1 MTEKQWQDIE
11 AKLALYPGMIIRIK
25 IDGYNVALQM
35 QYENADM
42 MKLVI
47 AVYVDDKMNADL
59 LNPENQAC
67 LKFMCPC
74 KRCIFTRKQIAEFS
88 RSKKKQKA
96 LKDKYTY
103 TYYLPY
109 WSSFSRLKIHFIK
122 NNTSIELIDW
132 SGQ

>member
-1 MTEKQWQDIE
+1 MTEKQWQDIQ
-11 AKLALYPGMIIRIK
+11 AKLALYPGMIIRMK

-59 LNPENQAC
+59 LNPKNQAC

-74 KRCIFTRKQIAEFS
+74 KRCILTRKQITEFS
-88 RSKKKQKA
+88 RSKKKQKK

-103 TYYLPY
+103 TYYIPY
-109 WSSFSRLKIHFIK
+109 WSSFRRLKSHFTK
-122 NNTSIELIDW
+122 HNKDIELRE
-132 SGQ
+132 

>member
-1 MTEKQWQDIE
+1 MTEKQWQDIK
-11 AKLALYPGMIIRIK
+11 AKLALYPGMIIRMK

-59 LNPENQAC
+59 LNPKNQAC

-74 KRCIFTRKQIAEFS
+74 KRCIFTRKQITEFS
-88 RSKKKQKA
+88 RSKKKQKE